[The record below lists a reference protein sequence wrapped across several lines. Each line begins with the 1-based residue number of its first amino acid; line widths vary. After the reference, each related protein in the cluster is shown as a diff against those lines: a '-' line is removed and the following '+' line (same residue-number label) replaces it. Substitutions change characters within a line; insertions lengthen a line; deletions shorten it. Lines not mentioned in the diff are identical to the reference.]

1 MEGDEAVDLFG
12 EMPVALFQ
20 EKREGSAGDPKEIW
34 KWFLALMA
42 VALLVEGFL
51 ILPKSTDERVVIN
64 RPTTGKVATEAN

>member
-1 MEGDEAVDLFG
+1 
-12 EMPVALFQ
+12 
-20 EKREGSAGDPKEIW
+20 
-34 KWFLALMA
+34 MA